1 MRLWYAPRTIS
12 IAAVLALKESGLD
25 HELVPVDVAAG
36 EQNSAAYLKLNP
48 KGRVPV
54 LQTADGTLLTETG
67 AILEFV
73 ADSAPEAGLVP
84 ADPVAAAQMR
94 SVMYYMASTMHVNH
108 AHNRRGHRWADSPES
123 LADMT
128 AKVPQTMAASAACF
142 QNDCLQGDWVL
153 GDGFSLADIYAFVV
167 CSWLE
172 GDGVPLADF
181 PVLAAF
187 MARMR
192 ARPSVQSAME
202 QGLI

>member
-12 IAAVLALKESGLD
+12 VAAAIALEETRTD

-36 EQNSAAYLKLNP
+36 EQHSDAYLKLNP

-67 AILEFV
+67 AILEFIGEG
-73 ADSAPEAGLVP
+73 APDAGLVP

-108 AHNRRGHRWADSPES
+108 AHNRRGHRWAKNPES
-123 LADMT
+123 HADMT
-128 AKVPQTMAASAACF
+128 AMVPETMAASAAYF

-153 GDGFSLADIYAFVV
+153 GDAFSLADIYAFVV

-172 GDGVPLADF
+172 GDGVPLTAF
-181 PVLAAF
+181 PGIAGF
-187 MARMR
+187 MDRMQM
-192 ARPSVQSAME
+192 RPSVRAVAE
-202 QGLI
+202 KGLI